1 MSCCVRPD
9 RGDPSAVTADAFRN
23 TASRMPTA
31 ENSKRV
37 VLHDHKATDSIGS
50 KPARRIGFDDMAGS
64 SQQDKIA
71 SDFELP
77 TGLPEVRD
85 SKSAGSEDPAQYTL
99 PQQLDLAS
107 LRQMPTDILEKLL
120 SFSVN
125 RQTADN
131 LYFIFS
137 AQHLLA
143 STGSERTQLASKM
156 QRAFTNQDAPLA
168 LNLTGKNQKAVQ
180 LVLSDLASGRVPT
193 NLDQVLTQACNNLLQ
208 SFSSDVYRP
217 FLQQQTLM
225 NKA

>member
-1 MSCCVRPD
+1 
-9 RGDPSAVTADAFRN
+9 
-23 TASRMPTA
+23 
-31 ENSKRV
+31 
-37 VLHDHKATDSIGS
+37 
-50 KPARRIGFDDMAGS
+50 
-64 SQQDKIA
+64 
-71 SDFELP
+71 
-77 TGLPEVRD
+77 
-85 SKSAGSEDPAQYTL
+85 
-99 PQQLDLAS
+99 
-107 LRQMPTDILEKLL
+107 MPTDILEKLL

-217 FLQQQTLM
+217 FLQKQTRS
-225 NKA
+225 